1 MACDFTCHAE
11 KYFYI
16 RERIMDF
23 LRTLN
28 EATPLLLQGIQLT
41 VVISVLSLI
50 IGMIIGF
57 VTCLMGISSNKILKA
72 ISGVYIWIIRGT
84 PMIVQAFIVYFGM
97 PQLIQTFVP
106 GFKIDAFSAGLITL
120 SLNAGAYLSEIF
132 RGGISAVSKGQ
143 HEAARS
149 LGLSKS
155 RTMIKVVLPQA
166 VKVAIPSMVNQFIIT
181 VKDTS
186 ILSVIGL
193 ADVVNKAKVYVGK
206 SYQFFATYILVAV
219 YYLVVISLLMLFSK
233 YLEKKFNYE
242 RKKN

>member
-1 MACDFTCHAE
+1 
-11 KYFYI
+11 
-16 RERIMDF
+16 MDF

-28 EATPLLLQGIQLT
+28 ESTPLLMQGIKLT
-41 VVISVLSLI
+41 ITISLLSLL
-50 IGMIIGF
+50 IGMVIGF
-57 VTCLMGISSNKILKA
+57 FSCLMGMSKNPILKG

-84 PMIVQAFIVYFGM
+84 PMLVQAFIVYFGF
-97 PQLIQTFVP
+97 PQLIQLVSP
-106 GFKIDAFSAGLITL
+106 GFRIDAYTAGLITL

-132 RGGISAVSKGQ
+132 RGGISAVPPGQ
-143 HEAARS
+143 TEAARS

-166 VKVAIPSMVNQFIIT
+166 IKVAIPSMVNQFIIT

-193 ADVVNKAKVYVGK
+193 AEVVNKAKVYVGK

-219 YYLVVISLLMLFSK
+219 YYLVVISILMLLSK
-233 YLEKKFNYE
+233 YLEKKMTYG
-242 RKKN
+242 RKN

>member
-1 MACDFTCHAE
+1 M
-11 KYFYI
+11 
-16 RERIMDF
+16 
-23 LRTLN
+23 L
-28 EATPLLLQGIQLT
+28 
-41 VVISVLSLI
+41 
-50 IGMIIGF
+50 IGF
-57 VTCLMGISSNKILKA
+57 FACIMGMSKNPVLKGISS
-72 ISGVYIWIIRGT
+72 VYVWIIRGT
-84 PMIVQAFIVYFGM
+84 PMLVQAFIVYFGM
-97 PQLIQTFVP
+97 PQVVQKLFDP
-106 GFKIDAFSAGLITL
+106 SFRIDAFTAGVITL

-143 HEAARS
+143 TEAARS

-193 ADVVNKAKVYVGK
+193 ADIVNKAKVYVGK

-219 YYLVVISLLMLFSK
+219 YYLVVISILMVVSN
-233 YLEKKFNYE
+233 YLEKKINYE
-242 RKKN
+242 HKGRS